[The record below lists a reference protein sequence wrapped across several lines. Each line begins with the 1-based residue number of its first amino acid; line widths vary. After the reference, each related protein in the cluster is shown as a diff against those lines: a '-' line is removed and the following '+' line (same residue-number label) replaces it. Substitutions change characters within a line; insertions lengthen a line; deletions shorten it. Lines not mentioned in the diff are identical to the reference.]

1 LITREPNLYPQIP
14 WISTDFGLV
23 SDLLVDVS
31 VEVAAMEASGRDNG
45 TTTASRQLPRP
56 SIDSPVEWRRPILA
70 TKRRHPRFAWESW
83 CGAMVAGAAWL
94 LLFGLALFALSTVT
108 RPQSAGSPI
117 DPWDAE
123 IATPVAEPSSSSA
136 DVEVVP

>member
-1 LITREPNLYPQIP
+1 
-14 WISTDFGLV
+14 
-23 SDLLVDVS
+23 
-31 VEVAAMEASGRDNG
+31 
-45 TTTASRQLPRP
+45 
-56 SIDSPVEWRRPILA
+56 
-70 TKRRHPRFAWESW
+70 
-83 CGAMVAGAAWL
+83 MVAGAAWL